1 MAKSRFH
8 ANKKDGK
15 ISIELTIKEYE
26 KLLEDL
32 EELDA
37 IRAYDDAKSSGEQA
51 STLRPVSGR

>member
-8 ANKKDGK
+8 ANKKGGK

-37 IRAYDDAKSSGEQA
+37 IRAYDEAKSSGEQPIP
-51 STLRPVSGR
+51 LINH